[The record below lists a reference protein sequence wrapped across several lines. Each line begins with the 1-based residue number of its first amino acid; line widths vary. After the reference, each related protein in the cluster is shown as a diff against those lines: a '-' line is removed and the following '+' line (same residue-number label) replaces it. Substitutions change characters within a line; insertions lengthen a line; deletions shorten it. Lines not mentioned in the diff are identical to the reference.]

1 MSKQTLARTIRK
13 EIKDINW
20 RIDMKII
27 KGLSY
32 REESRRHKILRMQ
45 LNRIQTTTGES
56 WIGRLGAL
64 ANAFVF

>member
-13 EIKDINW
+13 EIRDINW

-32 REESRRHKILRMQ
+32 REEARRHKLLLMQ
-45 LNRIQTTTGES
+45 LNRIETTTGYS
-56 WIGRLGAL
+56 WVGRLSQMAS
-64 ANAFVF
+64 AFVF